1 LGGRQQADA
10 GRPAKASAQTSVDC
24 KGRFFK
30 GFVLE
35 RRTFVTSIPDK
46 LYFKIGEVSKIAEL
60 PTHVLRFWESE
71 FGRIKP
77 KRSPSGQRLYRRQ
90 DVELILKIKNLLYVK
105 KYTIRGASKRLRID
119 DVSEAAETRAD
130 LLENIRRE
138 LESIRDLVS

>member
-1 LGGRQQADA
+1 MIQ
-10 GRPAKASAQTSVDC
+10 
-24 KGRFFK
+24 GRFFK

-35 RRTFVTSIPDK
+35 SRTFVTSIPDK

-90 DVELILKIKNLLYVK
+90 DVELILKIKHLLYVK

-130 LLENIRRE
+130 LLENILRIVRITDKTE
-138 LESIRDLVS
+138 NKGHQHMSAGKKLF